1 MNSHF
6 STLPVFNGRN
16 FSEWR
21 EQIKFYLG
29 VMDLDLAL
37 REEKPSS
44 ITDSSIEE
52 EKFHYKNWEKSNRL
66 SLIYMRMS
74 MASNIKSALPETESV
89 KEMIKFVEERSQTA
103 DKSLARTLL
112 ST

>member
-1 MNSHF
+1 M
-6 STLPVFNGRN
+6 
-16 FSEWR
+16 
-21 EQIKFYLG
+21 Q
-29 VMDLDLAL
+29 
-37 REEKPSS
+37 
-44 ITDSSIEE
+44 
-52 EKFHYKNWEKSNRL
+52 
-66 SLIYMRMS
+66 MS